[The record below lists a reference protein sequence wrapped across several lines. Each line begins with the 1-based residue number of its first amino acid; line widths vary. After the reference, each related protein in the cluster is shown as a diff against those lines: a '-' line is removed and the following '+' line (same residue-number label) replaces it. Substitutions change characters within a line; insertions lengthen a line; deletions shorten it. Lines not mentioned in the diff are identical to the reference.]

1 MEKYKPNEIYD
12 FKLFFDLL
20 KFTFKGILLKIMYFK
35 NTKVSFQTQELFTN
49 QKFFLF
55 MFFFFAFGIACKLK
69 SNEILT
75 KEVKEKIYKQATE
88 IVSKMSTEEKA
99 GQVIHIAIPSKTV
112 DEKTIAEIKKIKPG
126 GIILFGMN
134 LGTTQEIQTLTYDLQ
149 KLAKENQILPFFI
162 STDQEGGRVIRIE
175 NGITS
180 FPGAMAI
187 GQTANTSF
195 AEKVGFITSYQA
207 NQLGVNVI
215 FAPVL
220 DINNNPKNPVI
231 NTRSFGSY
239 LEQVLQMGVAYE
251 QGARLGGSLP
261 VIKHFPGHGDTNIDS
276 HLGLPII
283 HKTIEEITNF
293 ELIPFQKA
301 IENGAKAVM
310 SAHIVYP
317 KIDSKYPATLSPN
330 ILRGILRERL
340 GFSGI
345 VFTDAMEMHAISKNF
360 QDEKRGSLA
369 ILAGADIVLLTSY
382 GKTSQEYYEM
392 ILESINNEEFQR
404 GERNLLDEA
413 LIRQIALKIEQGL
426 FFHPES
432 YFEINDESIKNYFK
446 EWERIRNEEY
456 SKLKQEGISKLNEE
470 ISIQSI
476 RSYKKDFEPLKL
488 ENLSEYEFIIQNKR
502 LQNAFRKLGVSS
514 ISAKKFWKKSKSS
527 QKKII
532 VFDLKDSE
540 ELKKLTKKLKKYK
553 NQKIIFLNYGNP
565 FLDYPKWENL
575 EIVFTFSPT
584 KSSFEALVK
593 RLFGNTPI
601 QKAQLIFESS
611 KEITNS
617 Q

>member
-1 MEKYKPNEIYD
+1 MQ
-12 FKLFFDLL
+12 FQ
-20 KFTFKGILLKIMYFK
+20 KIQFSIQVK
-35 NTKVSFQTQELFTN
+35 NFCIN
-49 QKFFLF
+49 QQFFLF
-55 MFFFFAFGIACKLK
+55 MFFFFAFGVACKLK

-75 KEVKEKIYKQATE
+75 KEIKEKIYKQATE
-88 IVSKMSTEEKA
+88 IVSKMSVEEKA
-99 GQVIHIAIPSKTV
+99 GQVIHIAIPSKIV
-112 DEKTIAEIKKIKPG
+112 DEKTVAEIKKIKPG

-134 LGTTQEIQTLTYDLQ
+134 LGTKQEIQNLTYDLQ
-149 KLAKENQILPFFI
+149 KLAKENQIPPFFI

-187 GQTANTSF
+187 GQTANPSF

-207 NQLGVNVI
+207 NQLGVNII

-251 QGARLGGSLP
+251 KGARRGGSLP

-283 HKTIEEITNF
+283 HKTLEELTNF

-330 ILRGILRERL
+330 ILRGILREQL

-360 QDEKRGSLA
+360 QEENRGSLA

-392 ILESINNEEFQR
+392 ILESIEKGEFKQ
-404 GERNLLDEA
+404 GERDLLDEA
-413 LIRQIALKIEQGL
+413 LIRQIASKIEQGL

-432 YFEINDESIKNYFK
+432 YFQIQDESIKNYFT
-446 EWERIRNEEY
+446 EWEKIRNQEY
-456 SKLKQEGISKLNEE
+456 SRLKQEGISKLNEE
-470 ISIQSI
+470 ISMQSI
-476 RSYKKDFEPLKL
+476 RSYKKLFEPLKL

-502 LQNAFRKLGVSS
+502 LQNAFRKIGVSTIS
-514 ISAKKFWKKSKSS
+514 IKKFLKKSNRN
-527 QKKII
+527 QKKVI
-532 VFDLKDSE
+532 VFDLKDAE
-540 ELKKLTKKLKKYK
+540 ELKKLLKKLKKYK
-553 NQKIIFLNYGNP
+553 NQKIVFLNYGNP
-565 FLDYPKWENL
+565 FLEYPKWENL
-575 EIVFTFSPT
+575 EIVFSFSPT
-584 KSSFEALVK
+584 KTSFEALVR
-593 RLFGNTPI
+593 RLFGDTPI
-601 QKAQLIFESS
+601 QKAQLIFEFSEET
-611 KEITNS
+611 KNS